1 MENSEEQKISE
12 FVCQNAQCDPTQ
24 LRLKWHNRVGSLP
37 PHINLAITQIEC
49 RQRTARKLPTLNA
62 DPLFM
67 YPSTLSAEQCTSE
80 LVAQLH
86 AQIVGKATNMI
97 DLTAG
102 LCVDA
107 YHIAANVS
115 HVVAVERDSTIADI
129 SRYNMRRMRSNV
141 EVVCADCQQYVA
153 DAVNNGSSFD
163 VIFVDPARR
172 DKTTSRR
179 VFGFSDCEPDVT
191 QMLPVMTK
199 ISRRIY
205 VKASPMLDIQ
215 MGIKQLTGTT
225 DVWIIAV
232 RNECRELFFALNTD
246 RKSESVTLHCVNINS
261 AGKLQTLEFK
271 DVENTTC
278 QCLAPNE
285 PIGQWIYEPNAA
297 IMKAMAFAPLQKHY
311 AIPMIAPMS
320 HLFTS
325 NDYFPDFPGRKFK
338 VIGCT
343 KLKSRE
349 TSSLIPK
356 DRKANITVRNF
367 PLSAPQLTKSLKV
380 VNGGNIHIIGTTT
393 IDGSHILIFA
403 IIES

>member
-1 MENSEEQKISE
+1 MENSEAQKIRE
-12 FVCQNAQCDPTQ
+12 FVCQNSQFDPTQ
-24 LRLKWHNRVGSLP
+24 LRLKWHNRIGSLP
-37 PHINLAITQIEC
+37 PHIDLAITQIEC
-49 RQRTARKLPTLNA
+49 RQRTAKKLPMLNA

-102 LCVDA
+102 ICVDA
-107 YHIAANVS
+107 YHLAANIS
-115 HVVAVERDSTIADI
+115 HVVAVERNNTIADI
-129 SRYNMRRMRSNV
+129 SSYNMCRMRPNV
-141 EVVCADCQQYVA
+141 EVVCADCQQYLT
-153 DAVNNGSSFD
+153 DIVNNGSFAD

-172 DKTTSRR
+172 DKTSSRR

-191 QMLPVMTK
+191 QMLPMMTRAA
-199 ISRRIY
+199 SRIY
-205 VKASPMLDIQ
+205 IKASPMLDIQ

-246 RKSESVTLHCVNINS
+246 IKSEGITLHCININTD
-261 AGKLQTLEFK
+261 GKLQTLAFK
-271 DVENTTC
+271 SIENDTC
-278 QCLAPNE
+278 YCLASNE
-285 PIGQWIYEPNAA
+285 PIGKWIYEPNAA
-297 IMKAMAFAPLQKHY
+297 IMKAMAFATLQKLY
-311 AIPMIAPMS
+311 AMPMIAPMS

-325 NDYFPDFPGRKFK
+325 NDCFSDFPGRRFK

-343 KLKSRE
+343 TLKSKDVK
-349 TSSLIPK
+349 SLIPT
-356 DRKANITVRNF
+356 DRKANVTVRNF

-380 VNGGNIHIIGTTT
+380 VNGGNMHIIGTTT
-393 IDGSHILIFA
+393 VNGSHILIFA